1 MVYCVRNIVT
11 RDGVL
16 LICKDERVMSL
27 NWQENDSCRELISKR
42 ELLMNY
48 SISYGALYRWKRKGL
63 IPEEWFIKKTC
74 PTGQETFFPR
84 ALICERVE
92 LILERKEEYLL
103 DELAGQLNSESRKRA
118 VMVVKT
124 VYGDKTFYVDELK
137 AVLIDNGVGEP
148 EDITERITG
157 VQNP

>member
-1 MVYCVRNIVT
+1 MRGRRRIGREPRGFEIRILVIVGGI
-11 RDGVL
+11 RLG
-16 LICKDERVMSL
+16 R
-27 NWQENDSCRELISKR
+27 R
-42 ELLMNY
+42 
-48 SISYGALYRWKRKGL
+48 
-63 IPEEWFIKKTC
+63 
-74 PTGQETFFPR
+74 
-84 ALICERVE
+84 CERVE